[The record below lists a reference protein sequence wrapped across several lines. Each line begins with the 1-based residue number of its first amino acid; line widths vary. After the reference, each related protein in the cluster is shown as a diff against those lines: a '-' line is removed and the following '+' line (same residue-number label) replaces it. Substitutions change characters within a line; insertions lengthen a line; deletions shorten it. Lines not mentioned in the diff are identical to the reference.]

1 MTNGTAPSI
10 GNLLKEVGDIFESQ
24 QNKYNRA
31 LFEAQPPG
39 QQVATL
45 QAAYDNGMKV
55 EQISKMTGMAKST
68 IYTKIKTK

>member
-1 MTNGTAPSI
+1 MIDNSPSI
-10 GNLLKEVGDIFESQ
+10 GNLLKEVGDIFESN

-31 LFEAQPPG
+31 LFEAQPPA

-45 QAAYDNGMKV
+45 QASYDNGMKV
-55 EQISKMTGMAKST
+55 EQISKMTGVAKST